1 MKKEYK
7 PHGFHGNK
15 ALTWVL
21 KDPGHWSEFSK
32 VCFGVCAESKLT
44 RDEVLLLSP
53 PVIPLYPVT
62 KRASEKNLCCSFNFS
77 LSVYLG
83 SRRLKCPTR
92 ESLPHCSLV
101 RVLGLLGG
109 FVNVNK
115 GQRPQRIEMFFYIL
129 ELFFDKLY
137 IFYFLVEV
145 FMPVCE

>member
-1 MKKEYK
+1 MV
-7 PHGFHGNK
+7 PWQQSTHISHS
-15 ALTWVL
+15 LTLVL

-62 KRASEKNLCCSFNFS
+62 KRASEKNLCYSFNFS

-83 SRRLKCPTR
+83 SRRLKCPPGSPCLTVP
-92 ESLPHCSLV
+92 SL
-101 RVLGLLGG
+101 VLGLLSG

-115 GQRPQRIEMFFYIL
+115 GQRLQRIEMFFYIL

-145 FMPVCE
+145 FLPVSE